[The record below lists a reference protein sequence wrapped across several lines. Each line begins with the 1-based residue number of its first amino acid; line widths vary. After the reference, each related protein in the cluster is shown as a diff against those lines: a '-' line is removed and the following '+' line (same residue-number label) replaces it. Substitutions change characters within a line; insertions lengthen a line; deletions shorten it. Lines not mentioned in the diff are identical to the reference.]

1 MIVKTT
7 QSYLDVIVPRILIK
21 LLMVVV
27 LCQVETSV
35 ASAQVGLGRPNSR
48 PTFSPYLNLFRNQ
61 GGGGSNTLLNYYGL
75 VRPQNEAYQQSQ
87 QVHQVLLNLQRQS
100 QAQPVGNNTVG
111 HRGGIP
117 RYSQMGITG
126 HPTAFMTYRSG
137 SGGAASGGI
146 EGGGGVGGGAGGL
159 SIGGCVGYGHGTV
172 TGHPVAFGAGA
183 DRSSSGFRH

>member
-1 MIVKTT
+1 MIVKNT
-7 QSYLDVIVPRILIK
+7 QSCLDVIVPRILIK

-75 VRPQNEAYQQSQ
+75 VRPQNQAYQQSQ

-100 QAQPVGNNTVG
+100 QAQRVGNNAVG
-111 HRGGIP
+111 QRGGIP
-117 RYSQMGITG
+117 RYSSVFPNGDHRTPYSLHDVSQWKW
-126 HPTAFMTYRSG
+126 RR
-137 SGGAASGGI
+137 
-146 EGGGGVGGGAGGL
+146 
-159 SIGGCVGYGHGTV
+159 C
-172 TGHPVAFGAGA
+172 
-183 DRSSSGFRH
+183 R